1 MVAGGLFAYRFFSV
15 NKLTVTSEK
24 VMAKALPVFTKEP
37 LLSQNL
43 STVFNTVKAIAISEK
58 NTLAIT
64 DGKTV
69 KIIALNN
76 SSLVATFSYKSA
88 AQITRLAFSQDGQ
101 TLVTGDDRGSI
112 LVWQL
117 GQTAPLYT
125 FNQHSPLPIKSLDLA
140 ADGHTLVSAD
150 LGGDIFVW
158 DLDSQKSHGLFGHS
172 ASVNS
177 VVVSSEL
184 GLVVSGGNDSTVR
197 LWDVQTGEQQA
208 VWSDHHPV
216 NSVALSPDG
225 QTVYSGNR
233 LGLIHA
239 WDKTTSKLLKT
250 VNRQK
255 QKISNLAIVNSA
267 LISTSNDGT
276 VVLFNRTTGYEYSH
290 LPKRHSFQVNFLAVR
305 PDLKLVVTGET
316 KQIKAWKLTSK

>member
-158 DLDSQKSHGLFGHS
+158 DLDSQKSHGLFGNS

-184 GLVVSGGNDSTVR
+184 DLVESLQFEEDILIFADSSIPDDERER
-197 LWDVQTGEQQA
+197 LNQKATEVI
-208 VWSDHHPV
+208 VKPVPWSE
-216 NSVALSPDG
+216 
-225 QTVYSGNR
+225 
-233 LGLIHA
+233 
-239 WDKTTSKLLKT
+239 LK
-250 VNRQK
+250 NK
-255 QKISNLAIVNSA
+255 
-267 LISTSNDGT
+267 D
-276 VVLFNRTTGYEYSH
+276 Y
-290 LPKRHSFQVNFLAVR
+290 FL
-305 PDLKLVVTGET
+305 E
-316 KQIKAWKLTSK
+316 